1 MNIETLKKEEFETVK
16 ALSEMSLKIS
26 EARQTLTELKNT
38 ETEYIT
44 ERENKAVAQIQT
56 IFDKSDSLVKQ
67 INKNHKDVN
76 QLYLIVSEYKEF
88 IEDGYNKFTEL
99 LNDFNERSTEWDLMV
114 KDKYKEFSRLEN
126 EVKQSKESIKRDF
139 DLIEKQKEEIRKEKI
154 KLEDKQQ
161 IIKRTVERLKN
172 KQI

>member
-1 MNIETLKKEEFETVK
+1 MNIETLKKEEFETIK

-38 ETEYIT
+38 ETKYIA
-44 ERENKAVAQIQT
+44 ERENKVVAQIQT

-88 IEDGYNKFTEL
+88 IEVGYNKFTEL
-99 LNDFNERSTEWDLMV
+99 LNDFNERSTEWDLTV
-114 KDKYKEFSRLEN
+114 KDKYEEFSRLEDN
-126 EVKQSKESIKRDF
+126 VKQSKESIKRDF
-139 DLIEKQKEEIRKEKI
+139 ELIEKQKEEIRKEKI

>member
-44 ERENKAVAQIQT
+44 ERENKVVAQIQI

-76 QLYLIVSEYKEF
+76 QLCLVVSEYKEF
-88 IEDGYNKFTEL
+88 VKDGYNKFTEL

-114 KDKYKEFSRLEN
+114 KDKYEEFSRLEN